1 MKRSDLPYHELI
13 GLKTKVVFSPD
24 PTQIGIYGEIID
36 ETANLLIIKTKKGIK
51 KIPKEHRI
59 FKFVIDD
66 RKVIEVMGKDILGR
80 PEERVKKL

>member
-24 PTQIGIYGEIID
+24 PTQIGISGEIID
-36 ETANLLIIKTKKGIK
+36 ETANILVIRTEKGIRR
-51 KIPKEHRI
+51 IPKKYRVFE
-59 FKFVIDD
+59 FTLG
-66 RKVIEVMGKDILGR
+66 RKVIELNGEDILGR

>member
-13 GLKTKVVFSPD
+13 GLKTEVIFSPD
-24 PTQIGIYGEIID
+24 PTQIGIYGKIID
-36 ETANLLIIKTKKGIK
+36 ERANLLIIRTKKGIK
-51 KIPKEHRI
+51 KIPKEYRI

-66 RKVIEVMGKDILGR
+66 GRVIEVRGKDILGR